1 MERIKTYIQVVE
13 YYTML
18 ILNLSINY
26 VQDRLQRP
34 HRRGQTVFSFD
45 QNLTADKD
53 KIKKQVFRENDQNV
67 CKRHFVSN
75 YVVF

>member
-45 QNLTADKD
+45 QNLTVDKD

>member
-34 HRRGQTVFSFD
+34 RRRGQTVFSFD
-45 QNLTADKD
+45 QNLTVDKD

>member
-34 HRRGQTVFSFD
+34 HRRGQTVYSFD

>member
-26 VQDRLQRP
+26 VQDRLQRS

>member
-34 HRRGQTVFSFD
+34 HRRGQTVFSLD

-75 YVVF
+75 CVVF

>member
-1 MERIKTYIQVVE
+1 MERIHAHIEVVE

-18 ILNLSINY
+18 ILNFSINY
-26 VQDRLQRP
+26 VQHRLQRP
-34 HRRGQTVFSFD
+34 RHRGQTVFSFD

-75 YVVF
+75 CVVF